1 MSREHKVKIEKFKR
15 PTTLKFL
22 ARIDKVLNLAAIS
35 REIESYNHKQTL
47 VSQVNR
53 QTNMTETVERKA
65 QSEELGELFDEVWY
79 ILGVALSKFP
89 RDPHKKFKY
98 FYLDEAEQLKDSLSK
113 IEEFDNNA

>member
-1 MSREHKVKIEKFKR
+1 MGREHKVKIEKFRR

-22 ARIDKVLNLAAIS
+22 TRLDKVLNLAAIS

-53 QTNMTETVERKA
+53 HTDMTKTVERKA
-65 QSEELGELFDEVWY
+65 QAEELAELFNEVWY

-89 RDPHKKFKY
+89 RDPHKKFKF
-98 FYLDEAEQLKDSLSK
+98 FYLDDAERLKDSLSK
-113 IEEFDNNA
+113 IEEFDKNN